1 MFFEYEIEEK
11 EILKNFEFALHVSSH
26 TYQRT
31 AGSAGDF
38 ALHIMRIFMGK
49 LGETTF
55 SKLLLKERLIDSQD
69 IKNMYEIWLGKTIAD
84 KYDFKVKYKLD
95 VKTVFMSN
103 HRNIIVPLDQWD
115 NQPKEFYVGVKVD
128 YGDDNFYNLHKTIC
142 KNPIELEVLE
152 REGKEISHMI
162 EQNTKVPQTKV
173 DRVSSVAKQLQDNII
188 LSYHFSKKID
198 SQVLGYLPRNSQK
211 WTTESGS
218 VICPEH
224 PCVRVPIYNIEPI
237 KNLLAFLLM
246 YKQSF

>member
-1 MFFEYEIEEK
+1 MFFEYEIEKK
-11 EILKNFEFALHVSSH
+11 EILKNFEFALHVSPH

-103 HRNIIVPLDQWD
+103 HRNIIVPLDQW
-115 NQPKEFYVGVKVD
+115 NTQPKEFYVGVKVD

-142 KNPIELEVLE
+142 KNPIELGVLE
-152 REGKEISHMI
+152 REGKEISQMI
-162 EQNTKVPQTKV
+162 EQDIKGPQTKV
-173 DRVSSVAKQLQDNII
+173 DQVNSAAKQLQNKTLQICT
-188 LSYHFSKKID
+188 FSKKIN
-198 SQVLGYLPRNSQK
+198 SQVLGYCPRKSQK
-211 WTTESGS
+211 WVNDPYSG
-218 VICPEH
+218 ICREN
-224 PCVRVPIYNIEPI
+224 PCMRVHISLLEPVG
-237 KNLLAFLLM
+237 NLLEILAS
-246 YKQSF
+246 K